1 MPDDP
6 PPKRSSLA
14 GGWNFLSTNATLVKK
29 KRGPKPKPKPESVIE
44 PKLKKKPG
52 PKPKKNMMA

>member
-44 PKLKKKPG
+44 NWPTTLVK
-52 PKPKKNMMA
+52 